1 MDGKPKA
8 KIKCLLHSFLRQ
20 NEKSLNSSLG
30 GVAWVCFYCWFLPF
44 RRFVTIGSDFDV
56 QSCTLSGYFGF
67 FSGDLTFKIL
77 LRLENFNEI
86 EGVSFSNDQ

>member
-1 MDGKPKA
+1 MGLFVY
-8 KIKCLLHSFLRQ
+8 CL
-20 NEKSLNSSLG
+20 
-30 GVAWVCFYCWFLPF
+30 FLPF

-67 FSGDLTFKIL
+67 FSADLTFKIL

-86 EGVSFSNDQ
+86 EEVPSSNGQ